1 MRRNRSSHGVTSFA
15 GLALYL
21 DLIKASGLGA
31 AIRRHVR
38 AAGGRGWLD
47 IQMALA
53 VILLNLAGGDCVE
66 DIERLER
73 DSGFSAILR
82 AIEKDLLSRA
92 ERRSLKSRFRRE
104 RERAT
109 PSPSALSGWLERFH
123 DPSSP
128 KSSDSKVYEGLQSL
142 RNMRRMEAK
151 RRNMRA
157 VRMRI
162 SQSFASLRQRLS
174 QAIVRS
180 TIQRLGSVTKA
191 FA

>member
-1 MRRNRSSHGVTSFA
+1 MT
-15 GLALYL
+15 Y
-21 DLIKASGLGA
+21 
-31 AIRRHVR
+31 
-38 AAGGRGWLD
+38 
-47 IQMALA
+47 
-53 VILLNLAGGDCVE
+53 LAGYE
-66 DIERLER
+66 NDIFVSYAHVDDEAA
-73 DSGFSAILR
+73 DGFS
-82 AIEKDLLSRA
+82 
-92 ERRSLKSRFRRE
+92 
-104 RERAT
+104 
-109 PSPSALSGWLERFH
+109 
-123 DPSSP
+123 

-157 VRMRI
+157 VRMRF